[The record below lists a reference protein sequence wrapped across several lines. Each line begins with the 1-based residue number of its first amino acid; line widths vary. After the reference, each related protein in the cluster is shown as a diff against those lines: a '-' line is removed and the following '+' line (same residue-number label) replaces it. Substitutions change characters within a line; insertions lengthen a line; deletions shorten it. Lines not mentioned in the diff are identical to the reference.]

1 MLFNSLN
8 RLALGTVQFGLDYG
22 ISNSE
27 GVTPLEEVREILTV
41 AKRNNIRVIDTAP
54 MYGGSEEVLGKTL
67 PDGNDFDIVTKTP
80 RFDEINTD
88 KKAEFLEKTFRG
100 SLKKMNRRGV
110 YGLLI
115 HHANDLLG
123 NGGDF
128 LFGKM
133 KELKTEGMVKKI
145 GVSVYTSAQ
154 IDMILDRFDIDII
167 QLPINVLDQRLLMSG
182 HLAKLKNDGIEIH
195 ARSAFLQ
202 GLLLIEPA
210 ALPSYFDSIK
220 PHLKQYRDSLHQY
233 RLTPL
238 QAALSFVAGINEVD
252 VVVCG
257 VNNHLQLEELCGSL
271 MSIEPSMLSNFA
283 IYDEDILNPSK
294 WKN

>member
-1 MLFNSLN
+1 MKLG
-8 RLALGTVQFGLDYG
+8 LGTVQFGLDYG

-27 GVTPLEEVREILTV
+27 GVTPIEEVREILAV
-41 AKRNNIRVIDTAP
+41 AKRNSIRVIDTAA
-54 MYGGSEEVLGKTL
+54 MYGSSEEVLGKTL
-67 PDGNDFDIVTKTP
+67 PAGNNFDIVTKTP
-80 RFDEINTD
+80 RFDGNMEN
-88 KKAEFLEKTFRG
+88 KADLLKQTFQR
-100 SLKKMNRRGV
+100 SLKNMNRTSV

-115 HHANDLLG
+115 HHADDLLG
-123 NGGDF
+123 NGGN
-128 LFGKM
+128 LLIGKM
-133 KELKTEGMVKKI
+133 KELKEEGTVKKI
-145 GVSVYTSAQ
+145 GVSVYTAAQ

-167 QLPINVLDQRLLMSG
+167 QLPINVLDQHLLNSG
-182 HLAKLKNDGIEIH
+182 HLTRLKKAGIEIH

-202 GLLLIEPA
+202 GLLLMEPA

-220 PHLKQYRDSLHQY
+220 PHLKQYRDSLLQY

-238 QAALSFVAGINEVD
+238 QAALGFVAGINEVD

-257 VNNHLQLEELCGSL
+257 VNNHLQLEELCGNL
-271 MSIEPSMLSNFA
+271 MSIEPSMFSSFA

>member
-1 MLFNSLN
+1 MKIG
-8 RLALGTVQFGLDYG
+8 LGTVQFGLDYG

-27 GVTPLEEVREILTV
+27 GVTPLEEVREVLTV
-41 AKRNNIRVIDTAP
+41 ATRNNIRVIDTAA

-67 PDGNDFDIVTKTP
+67 PNGNDFDIVTKTP
-80 RFDEINTD
+80 RFDEVNTEN
-88 KKAEFLEKTFRG
+88 KAEFLEQTFRR
-100 SLKKMNRRGV
+100 SLKKMNRTSV

-115 HHANDLLG
+115 HNADDLLG
-123 NGGDF
+123 NTGN
-128 LFGKM
+128 LIIGKM
-133 KELKTEGMVKKI
+133 KELKEEGIVKKI
-145 GVSVYTSAQ
+145 GVSVYSSEQ
-154 IDMILDRFDIDII
+154 IDKILDRLDIDIV

-182 HLAKLKNDGIEIH
+182 HLAKVKNDGIEIH

-202 GLLLIEPA
+202 GLLLMEPT
-210 ALPSYFDSIK
+210 ALPSYFDFIK

-271 MSIEPSMLSNFA
+271 MSIDPAMFSNFA